1 MAKGWRPERGPVSGK
16 NEPGLYLVF
25 GGKVKDPRGQEF
37 MAPDLLD
44 IRGIFATYD
53 EAFAAWRG
61 ASQAA
66 VDDAYMK
73 YLIVRLQ

>member
-1 MAKGWRPERGPVSGK
+1 
-16 NEPGLYLVF
+16 
-25 GGKVKDPRGQEF
+25 

>member
-1 MAKGWRPERGPVSGK
+1 MSGPGDR
-16 NEPGLYLVF
+16 GLYMVF
-25 GGKVKDPRGQEF
+25 GGKVQDPRGQEF

-44 IRGIFATYD
+44 IRGIFGTYD

-66 VDDAYMK
+66 VDDAFMK
-73 YLIVRLQ
+73 YVIIRLQ

>member
-1 MAKGWRPERGPVSGK
+1 MGEAVNQQDER
-16 NEPGLYLVF
+16 GLYLVF
-25 GGKVKDPRGQEF
+25 GGKVQDLRGQDF

-44 IRGIFATYD
+44 IRGIFGTYD

-66 VDDAYMK
+66 VDDAFMK
-73 YLIVRLQ
+73 YVIIRL